1 MEKYFTVYVNG
12 RTAAELCEEMCGNHC
27 YILVACGK
35 GQLEVVLDD
44 LVSIS
49 YIDTFED
56 VNSVVSWL
64 RNNGLTGFHYSV
76 EIETFEGCFA
86 TSKQI
91 KEGIL

>member
-1 MEKYFTVYVNG
+1 MEKCFTVYVNG
-12 RTAAELCEEMCGNHC
+12 RTAANLCEEMCGNHC
-27 YILVACGK
+27 YIHVADGK

-49 YIDTFED
+49 YIDTIED
-56 VNSVVSWL
+56 VDSVVSWL
-64 RNNGLTGFHYSV
+64 RNNDLTGFHYSIEV
-76 EIETFEGCFA
+76 ETIEGCFA